1 MLGAT
6 LRPEEPAGPGAVLS
20 AFFCRK
26 YIKKG
31 NTHMF
36 AKPTEDELRQLEE
49 LTKEYDTRIEQAAD
63 EEEKKAL
70 RDECSEKLTDLFLE
84 IDQRHFEKI
93 ATSPDAIL
101 EDAKSQIETAILHAY
116 EGLIK
121 YGKDRE
127 KYMSFATGEAR
138 LFSQAA
144 AECAKI
150 ELVLHFDALKDNPEY
165 TKRLF
170 ALIAEIVKTS
180 EYTDNEEITLV
191 SELHHPAEV
200 EPVIAWAILK
210 GNIPTY
216 HGKAVD
222 MLARFSSRDIVEKTR
237 TNRGVIE
244 SKEENYKVIINNLDK
259 LKGKL
264 SINTH
269 KLLFA
274 GIAEFTRLNNS
285 NCDTAYRIVFPLKDY
300 ARILNYKID
309 ECETDT
315 PEAAAKE
322 KKRARQ
328 AYKNAKR
335 SISEDVHFLM
345 AMDISWQENTKEG
358 PRDFDSIHL
367 LDRGAVR
374 DGYIIMEF
382 GRNMAEYLKTLPLTQ
397 YPQALFSI
405 DARNPNAYRMGFKM
419 VEHYNMLN
427 NQIKKNATRLRVSTL
442 LKETDLPTIDDL
454 RNEAQDDSRH
464 WKDRTK
470 KYFEKALDALTGK
483 VIKSWKYTREKGK
496 PITKEEVSKVSD
508 YYTFINLYIE
518 FELLNAPDHTKRIEE
533 KAKAKEKAEP
543 PADEAK
549 AKGKRKKR

>member
-1 MLGAT
+1 MIIDFTEEELLQQQMLIKT
-6 LRPEEPAGPGAVLS
+6 YKE
-20 AFFCRK
+20 
-26 YIKKG
+26 YIYQ
-31 NTHMF
+31 
-36 AKPTEDELRQLEE
+36 TED
-49 LTKEYDTRIEQAAD
+49 KN
-63 EEEKKAL
+63 EKKAL
-70 RDECSEKLTDLFLE
+70 YFELGERLTELVKEFE
-84 IDQRHFEKI
+84 RNHFEQI

-101 EDAKSQIETAILHAY
+101 ESAREQIELATDRLNSNLTKYKDYIDIAEYDA
-116 EGLIK
+116 LIPNIV
-121 YGKDRE
+121 RSE
-127 KYMSFATGEAR
+127 
-138 LFSQAA
+138 
-144 AECAKI
+144 I
-150 ELVLHFDALKDNPEY
+150 VLHIEALKDNPEY

-170 ALIAEIVKTS
+170 ALIAETLTKSGYADS
-180 EYTDNEEITLV
+180 EGLALV

-210 GNIPTY
+210 GNMPTY

-300 ARILNYKID
+300 ARLLNYKID

-335 SISEDVHFLM
+335 STSEDVHFLM
-345 AMDISWQENTKEG
+345 AVDISWQENTKDG
-358 PRDFDSIHL
+358 TRDFDSIHL

-427 NQIKKNATRLRVSTL
+427 NQIKKSAARLRVSTL

-464 WKDRTK
+464 WKNRTR
-470 KYFEKALDALTGK
+470 KYFEIALDNLTGK

-496 PITKEEVSKVSD
+496 PITKEEVEKVSD
-508 YYTFINLYIE
+508 YYAFINLYIE
-518 FELLNAPDHTKRIEE
+518 FELLNAPDHTKRIAE
-533 KAKAKEKAEP
+533 KAMTKETTEP
-543 PADEAK
+543 PADETK
-549 AKGKRKKR
+549 AKGRRKKK